1 MNILIVEDDF
11 YNRMMVAHLMR
22 NEGHTVQEVDN
33 PEGAFEM
40 MQRTPPHLILLDVN
54 FGPKHLTGFQFFER
68 IKKAGSDV
76 PVIFMTTRSELE
88 DKLEGFKIGADD
100 YITKPYAPAEVAAR
114 VKSVLFRVYKRAG
127 TDQQQR
133 LRYDTVELD
142 VAALQVHIVGRKPV
156 DLTKT
161 EMKML
166 MHLMQRAEQ
175 VVPRD
180 DLLSAVWNEDFFGD
194 SNIVDSYIRKLRRK
208 LEVDPANPVLIR
220 TVRGSGY
227 KFSTKK

>member
-40 MQRTPPHLILLDVN
+40 IQRSPPHLILLDVN

-68 IKKAGSDV
+68 LKKKEVDV
-76 PVIFMTTRSELE
+76 PVIFMTTRADLE

-114 VKSVLFRVYKRAG
+114 VKSVLVRVYKRTG
-127 TDQQQR
+127 LEQQQR

-142 VAALQVHIVGRKPV
+142 VAALQVHIAGRKPI

-161 EMKML
+161 EMRML

-175 VVPRD
+175 VVPRE
-180 DLLSAVWNEDFFGD
+180 DLLNAVWHDDFYGD

-208 LEVDPANPVLIR
+208 LEADPANPTLIR